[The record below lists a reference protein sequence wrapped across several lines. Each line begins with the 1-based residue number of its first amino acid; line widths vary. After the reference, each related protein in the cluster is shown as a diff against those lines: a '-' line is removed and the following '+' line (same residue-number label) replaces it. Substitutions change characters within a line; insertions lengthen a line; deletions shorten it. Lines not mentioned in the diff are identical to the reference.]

1 MDGLRA
7 SAGRIGNQ
15 VFFFFFDVV
24 VSGVVV
30 SSSVEWRGVDDV
42 CGRFAEL
49 HLICPNDDWKEDT
62 AAGISSRIEIK
73 VSLLHIATG
82 VFVVL
87 PAEERS

>member
-1 MDGLRA
+1 M
-7 SAGRIGNQ
+7 
-15 VFFFFFDVV
+15 
-24 VSGVVV
+24 
-30 SSSVEWRGVDDV
+30 DDV

-49 HLICPNDDWKEDT
+49 HLICPNDDDWKDT

-87 PAEERS
+87 PAEDAFNSGFDGTTTVA